1 MPNGIYPIFPL
12 QIRQRSAPQAHAV
25 RAGLGLRLRTWWR
38 RDRLDE
44 QIANGDDPRTSAEL
58 TLRAEQLG
66 TAAER
71 VRLAEHL
78 EGVLRQ
84 AREQTPQIHRLVR
97 RRQVEAC
104 ADELVALA
112 HRLRDDQPIDLRGAA
127 MTAQLLSDPRGPL
140 YYRRASVPLQEAV
153 RSARLALDGVG
164 PATAPAFRTAA
175 WPPATEIAAN
185 HETESRSQG
194 VALRVR
200 VGPGMLSLAVSRR
213 RWLRH
218 TACLQ
223 WVALDKG
230 VRFYRAHA
238 RDETSTSFDLMRGLG
253 PARIVRR
260 EGATGEVEQE
270 RGGSAGRWAQGR
282 PPAMRRSAVARRGRR

>member
-1 MPNGIYPIFPL
+1 MSSGVIASTGQASTPLAGHRCSEPWDWGQCHIRDGWSAPSPGARKGGTMSACPTNGIRARSGRGGTATQTRKVMPNGIYPIFPL
-12 QIRQRSAPQAHAV
+12 QIRQRSASQAHAV

-140 YYRRASVPLQEAV
+140 YYRRASVPLREAV

-175 WPPATEIAAN
+175 
-185 HETESRSQG
+185 
-194 VALRVR
+194 
-200 VGPGMLSLAVSRR
+200 
-213 RWLRH
+213 
-218 TACLQ
+218 
-223 WVALDKG
+223 
-230 VRFYRAHA
+230 
-238 RDETSTSFDLMRGLG
+238 
-253 PARIVRR
+253 
-260 EGATGEVEQE
+260 
-270 RGGSAGRWAQGR
+270 
-282 PPAMRRSAVARRGRR
+282 